1 MIRRKEVRGG
11 RRINPM
17 MNTYRSHSVRE
28 TEEIAE
34 QFAKTLH
41 PGDVVAYT
49 GDLGAGKTAFTR
61 GMARGLGIA
70 DEVASPTFAL
80 VHEYRGTVILY
91 HFDMYRITDFD
102 DLYSTGFFDYLDD
115 PNAILAIEWS
125 ENIDGVLPPGTITVA
140 FTVLGEEEREIKISR
155 EE

>member
-70 DEVASPTFAL
+70 DEVANPTLAL
-80 VHEYRGTVILY
+80 VHEYRGSVILY
-91 HFDMYRITDFD
+91 LSLVHI
-102 DLYSTGFFDYLDD
+102 
-115 PNAILAIEWS
+115 
-125 ENIDGVLPPGTITVA
+125 
-140 FTVLGEEEREIKISR
+140 
-155 EE
+155 